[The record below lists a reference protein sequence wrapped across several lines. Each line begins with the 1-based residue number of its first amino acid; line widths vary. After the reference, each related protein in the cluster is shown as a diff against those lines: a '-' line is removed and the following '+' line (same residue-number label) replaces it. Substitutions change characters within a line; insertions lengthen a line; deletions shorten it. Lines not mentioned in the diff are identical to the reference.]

1 MMTIGMTK
9 ARGQLRE
16 LAART
21 RHGHERI
28 QLTDH
33 GRLVAVLISPED
45 ATEFARLEAAELAR
59 EIAAA
64 KAASAAS
71 SRAPV
76 VIGDITTMSFEEF
89 DAAVTEAADGT

>member
-33 GRLVAVLISPED
+33 GRPVAVLISPED
-45 ATEFARLEAAELAR
+45 AEEFARLEAAELAR
-59 EIAAA
+59 AIAAA
-64 KAASAAS
+64 KARGAAS
-71 SRAPV
+71 GTVPV
-76 VIGDITTMSFEEF
+76 VIGDISTMSFEDF
-89 DAAVTEAADGT
+89 DAVVTEAADGT